1 MRGVNKVIVIGH
13 LGADPDIKY
22 TQNGKAIANF
32 TVATTESWK
41 DKQTGNQQQRT
52 EWHRM
57 VCYDRTAEI
66 AGEYLRKGAKVYIEG
81 KLRTRKWQHKDGGD
95 RYTTE
100 IIANDMTMLDSRQE
114 SQGAP
119 ANQAPANSAPVD
131 NSFDDDLPF

>member
-131 NSFDDDLPF
+131 NSFDDSIPF

>member
-1 MRGVNKVIVIGH
+1 
-13 LGADPDIKY
+13 
-22 TQNGKAIANF
+22 
-32 TVATTESWK
+32 
-41 DKQTGNQQQRT
+41 
-52 EWHRM
+52 M

-131 NSFDDDLPF
+131 NSFDDRIPF